1 MAVLRE
7 ITEDLLSPRVV
18 PALLQ
23 GVILAVLLVVLE
35 MSFASIIFDAHLPQ
49 YTMTAAGLTL
59 FGAVVMNLVVG
70 LRSAFKGMTCI
81 PQDAPAAILAGS
93 MAALAG
99 GSMSTAPAGE
109 QFVTAVALLAL
120 TALVTAACFGLIGRF
135 RLSNLARYMPYP
147 VAGGFLAGTGALL
160 AKGGLGVMTGIPL
173 GLDTLSSYLAPDAV
187 FHWLPGIGYAVVT
200 FALLKRWSH
209 YLILPLSFVLAMV
222 LFLIGFASSGATLEQ
237 AQASSWFPAGLPD
250 GGIWPAVSPRDLLDI
265 QWSPLIPRIPDILT
279 VTLISL
285 IGMLF
290 NVSGIELG
298 ANQEIDMDRELKVSA
313 AANALAGAGGSYAG
327 YNVLSL
333 SLLGV
338 KTGLSSRLVAL
349 FGAGICACVLFLG
362 AGVLAWFPKPLLGGM
377 VFLIGL
383 FFLDDWVVASRRK
396 FTPVDYG
403 ILLAILVFILTLG
416 FLEGVGLGLILTV
429 IIFIFRFS
437 RVPVI
442 ASEQTAA
449 DRRSRRERPIP
460 DRALLRENGHLV
472 RIYQLTGY
480 LFFGSANR
488 VAGAVAARLQGEPP
502 LPEYVILDLSATSGY
517 DISAVNTFQRIA
529 QQAAPRGISLLFT
542 AVPDTFFDLLE
553 RNCAPETRTAI
564 HRFQDADSGLQ
575 WCEDRVLDKEHA
587 RLRSADSEGAQR
599 KEALLHLVADEL
611 DAHLQEME
619 SVEALVEAL
628 EAYGESVKIPA
639 GTNILEQGQE
649 VEGLFLI
656 LWGSVSE
663 YEQEGQGR
671 EKRRRSLG
679 PGEVMAPLAG
689 VRRFQARATARAE
702 TDVAAFF
709 LSRESLRRLES
720 ESPETAV
727 VLFKRL
733 VEKMMES

>member
-1 MAVLRE
+1 MTVFRE
-7 ITEDLLSPRVV
+7 IIQDLLSPRVV

-35 MSFASIIFDAHLPQ
+35 VSFASIIFDAHLSPF
-49 YTMTAAGLTL
+49 TMTAAGLTL

-70 LRSAFKGMTCI
+70 LRSSFKGMTCI
-81 PQDAPAAILAGS
+81 PQDTPAAILAGS
-93 MAALAG
+93 VGALV
-99 GSMSTAPAGE
+99 GSMALAPAGE

-173 GLDTLSSYLAPDAV
+173 GVDTLSAYLAPDAI
-187 FHWLPGIGYAVVT
+187 FRWLPGVVYAGVT
-200 FALLKRWSH
+200 FALLKRWAH
-209 YLILPLSFVLAMV
+209 YLILPLSFVLALG
-222 LFLIGFASSGATLEQ
+222 LFLICFALSGATMAQ
-237 AQASSWFPAGLPD
+237 AQASGWFPEGLPG
-250 GGIWPAVSPRDLLDI
+250 GGIWPAVCPRDLLSVH
-265 QWSPLIPRIPDILT
+265 WSPLISRIPDILT
-279 VTLISL
+279 VTFISL

-298 ANQEIDMDRELKVSA
+298 ANQEIDLDHELKVSA

-362 AGVLAWFPKPLLGGM
+362 AGILAWFPKPLLGGM

-383 FFLDDWVVASRRK
+383 FFLDDWLVASLRK

-403 ILLAILVFILTLG
+403 ILLSILGFILVLG
-416 FLEGVGLGLILTV
+416 FLEGIGLGLILTV

-442 ASEQTAA
+442 ASEQTGA
-449 DRRSRRERPIP
+449 DVRSRRERPIP
-460 DRALLRENGHLV
+460 DRALLRENGPLV
-472 RIYQLTGY
+472 WIYRLTGY
-480 LFFGSANR
+480 LFFGSASR
-488 VAGAVAARLQGEPP
+488 VAGTISVRLQKGTP
-502 LPEYVILDLSATSGY
+502 LPGYVILDLSAVSGY

-529 QQAAPRGISLLFT
+529 QQAAARGISLLFT
-542 AVPDTFFDLLE
+542 AVPDTFFGLLE
-553 RNCAPETRTAI
+553 RNCAPETLASV

-575 WCEDRVLDKEHA
+575 WCEDRILAEEHA
-587 RLRSADSEGAQR
+587 RLHSEDSEGTQR
-599 KEALLHLVADEL
+599 KDALLHLVADEL

-619 SVEALVEAL
+619 NVEALVEAL
-628 EAYGESVKIPA
+628 ESYGESVKFPA
-639 GTNILEQGQE
+639 GTDILEQGQE

-656 LWGSVSE
+656 LWGSASE
-663 YEQEGQGR
+663 YKRDSEGR
-671 EKRRRSLG
+671 EKRMRSLG
-679 PGEVMAPLAG
+679 PGNVIAPLAG
-689 VRRFQARATARAE
+689 LRRFQARTMARAE

-709 LSRESLRRLES
+709 ISRESTRRLEA

-727 VLFKRL
+727 VLLKRL
-733 VEKMMES
+733 VEKTG